1 MRISRCSSL
10 VCLVCL
16 VRLGCLVALIAP
28 VVTFAARP
36 AHADDRKQRSA
47 PSPRTRALDLF
58 EKSAVAYREGRFQD
72 AIDLLLEARRV
83 KAEPVLLY
91 DIGRAYEA
99 LGNPTQAADSYA
111 TYLLEDPR
119 APDRRAIEIRIET
132 LRAQANELEKART
145 LPPPVEAKPMPPEP
159 ASPVTAPP
167 PPPPPAEASSAIVP
181 WVVAGVGV
189 VGVGIGV
196 GLGLAAQSG
205 HRSADGE
212 PGQAAAQRKQ
222 NSAESLATGST
233 IALIAGGTIAAVGLG
248 WLSVRLLTAG
258 PANVVAGPT
267 SLGVRGVF

>member
-1 MRISRCSSL
+1 M
-10 VCLVCL
+10 
-16 VRLGCLVALIAP
+16 AP
-28 VVTFAARP
+28 VGSAARV
-36 AHADDRKQRSA
+36 AHADDRKQRAA
-47 PSPRTRALDLF
+47 PTPRSRALDLF
-58 EKSAVAYREGRFQD
+58 EKSALAYREGRFQD
-72 AIDLLLEARRV
+72 AIDLLVEARRV
-83 KAEPVLLY
+83 KAEPVLMY
-91 DIGRAYEA
+91 NIGRAYEA
-99 LGNPTQAADSYA
+99 LGNLTQAADSYA

-159 ASPVTAPP
+159 APAVA
-167 PPPPPAEASSAIVP
+167 PPPPAESSVAIVP

-205 HRSADGE
+205 HRSADDE
-212 PGQAAAQRKQ
+212 ARQADAQRKQ

-233 IALIAGGTIAAVGLG
+233 IAFIAGGAVAAVGLG
-248 WLSVRLLTAG
+248 WLSVRLLTSG

>member
-1 MRISRCSSL
+1 MRISRGLGL
-10 VCLVCL
+10 VCF
-16 VRLGCLVALIAP
+16 VALMAP
-28 VVTFAARP
+28 VGSAARA
-36 AHADDRKQRSA
+36 AHADDRKQRAA
-47 PSPRTRALDLF
+47 PSPRSRALDLF
-58 EKSAVAYREGRFQD
+58 EKSALAYREGRFQD
-72 AIDLLLEARRV
+72 AIDLLVEARRV
-83 KAEPVLLY
+83 KSEPVLMY

-111 TYLLEDPR
+111 TYLLEEPR

-145 LPPPVEAKPMPPEP
+145 PPPPVEAKPMPPEP
-159 ASPVTAPP
+159 APVVASPP
-167 PPPPPAEASSAIVP
+167 PPPESSVAIVP

-212 PGQAAAQRKQ
+212 AGQADAQRKQ
-222 NSAESLATGST
+222 DRAGSLATGST
-233 IALIAGGTIAAVGLG
+233 IAFIGGGAIAAVGLG
-248 WLSVRLLTAG
+248 WLSVRLLIAG

>member
-1 MRISRCSSL
+1 MSISRC
-10 VCLVCL
+10 
-16 VRLGCLVALIAP
+16 LGHVWVVCLVALIAP
-28 VVTFAARP
+28 PAI
-36 AHADDRKQRSA
+36 AHADDRKPKPSSS
-47 PSPRTRALDLF
+47 SPRSRALDLF

-83 KAEPVLLY
+83 KAEPVLMY
-91 DIGRAYEA
+91 NIGRAYEA
-99 LGNPTQAADSYA
+99 LGSSTQAADSYA

-145 LPPPVEAKPMPPEP
+145 PPPPVEAKPMPPEP
-159 ASPVTAPP
+159 APPVAPAPP
-167 PPPPPAEASSAIVP
+167 PPAAESTMAVGP
-181 WVVAGVGV
+181 WVVAGAGM

-205 HRSADGE
+205 HRSADAE
-212 PGQAAAQRKQ
+212 PGQADAQRKQ
-222 NSAESLATGST
+222 NNAESLATGST
-233 IALIAGGTIAAVGLG
+233 IAFIAGGTIAAIGIG

-267 SLGVRGVF
+267 SVGVRGVF